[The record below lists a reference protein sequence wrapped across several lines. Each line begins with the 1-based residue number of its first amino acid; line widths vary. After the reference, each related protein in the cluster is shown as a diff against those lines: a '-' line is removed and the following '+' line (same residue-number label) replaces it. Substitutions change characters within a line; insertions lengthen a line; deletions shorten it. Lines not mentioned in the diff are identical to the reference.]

1 MSKIYIAGPMSG
13 LPGFNR
19 PAFHRAAA
27 HIVRRGNVA
36 LNPAILPDGLE
47 QAEYMDICLA
57 MLRCAD
63 GIFMLDGWQQSAG
76 AKAEYAL
83 AEKLGMDI
91 QHQVIDRCSRRVEG
105 SR

>member
-63 GIFMLDGWQQSAG
+63 AILMLPSWQTSSG
-76 AKAEYAL
+76 ATAEYHYAYKMAL
-83 AEKLGMDI
+83 PVYTTVHYPPVA
-91 QHQVIDRCSRRVEG
+91 
-105 SR
+105 

>member
-47 QAEYMDICLA
+47 QVEYMDICLA
-57 MLRCAD
+57 LPCFAALMASSCWTVGNSLLGQRQSTRLLKSW
-63 GIFMLDGWQQSAG
+63 GWIFST
-76 AKAEYAL
+76 
-83 AEKLGMDI
+83 
-91 QHQVIDRCSRRVEG
+91 R
-105 SR
+105 